1 MSIGVTIVVDGV
13 PRRADANATLA
24 ASLFAAGV
32 TAFRRDLSGRPR
44 APVCGMGT
52 CFECRVTV
60 DGVAD
65 VRACLEPVR
74 DGMQVETGK

>member
-1 MSIGVTIVVDGV
+1 MSLGVTLIVDGV

-24 ASLFAAGV
+24 ASLLAAGI
-32 TAFRRDLSGRPR
+32 TAFRRDLGGHPR
-44 APVCGMGT
+44 APLCGMGT

-74 DGMQVETGK
+74 DGMRIETGK

>member
-1 MSIGVTIVVDGV
+1 MSLGVTILVDGV

-24 ASLFAAGV
+24 ASLAAGV
-32 TAFRRDLSGRPR
+32 TAFRRDLSGQPR
-44 APVCGMGT
+44 APLCGMGS

-74 DGMQVETGK
+74 EGMRIETGK

>member
-1 MSIGVTIVVDGV
+1 MSLGVTILVDGV

-24 ASLFAAGV
+24 ASLLAAGI
-32 TAFRRDLSGRPR
+32 TAFRRDLSDQPR

-74 DGMQVETGK
+74 EGMRIETGR

>member
-1 MSIGVTIVVDGV
+1 MSFGVTIIVDGV

-24 ASLFAAGV
+24 ATMLSAGI
-32 TAFRRDLSGRPR
+32 TAFRHDLGGHPR
-44 APVCGMGT
+44 AALCGMGS

-60 DGVAD
+60 DGVAG

-74 DGMQVETGK
+74 DGMQVETS

>member
-1 MSIGVTIVVDGV
+1 MSFGVTILVDGV

-24 ASLFAAGV
+24 ASLFAVGI
-32 TAFRRDLSGRPR
+32 TAFRRDLNGQPR
-44 APVCGMGT
+44 APLCGMGT

-60 DGVAD
+60 DGVAE

-74 DGMQVETGK
+74 DGMRVETGK

>member
-1 MSIGVTIVVDGV
+1 MSFGVTILVDGV

-24 ASLFAAGV
+24 ASLFAAGL
-32 TAFRRDLSGRPR
+32 TAFRRDLNGRPR
-44 APVCGMGT
+44 APLCGMGT

-74 DGMQVETGK
+74 DGMRVETGK